1 MSPAPETSGLTL
13 VSGAPESPAPAAPAR
28 VAGTVRRTSHVDMH
42 WDLPPDSEPFAPTS
56 LHLRAFARD
65 ARTGDTGAIVRLGE
79 ARVDARVDG
88 EGKLS
93 RITAHPATGDADALL
108 GARVGSGFR
117 RRTEKAFPDER
128 GTPLG
133 LLLDDLPV
141 AALIA
146 GYARVRRAMAGGT
159 LPSNLTPMA
168 SAKDREDLCS
178 GWRAGGTM
186 INSILS
192 GEGLPYRRGPVA
204 PEPAPGD
211 PDGWH
216 EETALPPGA
225 MRRRRRIDLQ
235 PGATPDAPP
244 RINAMFRDTWMDL
257 QGREEVLHEYLVHA
271 SLTRDRKRIETISA
285 DPRVLPF
292 GECPAAG
299 NFVHK
304 LVDAEVVQL
313 RRTVRESLVS
323 TESCTHLN
331 DLLRALGDVTYLL
344 GHLDTG

>member
-1 MSPAPETSGLTL
+1 MSSVRAVCPDITL
-13 VSGAPESPAPAAPAR
+13 PVGR
-28 VAGTVRRTSHVDMH
+28 FLRRTPTS
-42 WDLPPDSEPFAPTS
+42 PESEPFAQTS

-65 ARTGDTGAIVRLGE
+65 VRTGENGSIALLGE
-79 ARVDARVDG
+79 ARVDARVDA
-88 EGKLS
+88 EGGLI
-93 RITAHPATGDADALL
+93 RITADPPSGDPAALL
-108 GARVGSGFR
+108 GARVGPGFR
-117 RRTEKAFPDER
+117 RRVEDAFPDER

-146 GYARVRRAMAGGT
+146 GYARVRRAMASGSRPRDLAPT
-159 LPSNLTPMA
+159 A
-168 SAKDREDLCS
+168 SAKQREDLCS

-186 INSILS
+186 IRSILA
-192 GEGLPYRRGPVA
+192 GEGLPYRLGPLA

-216 EETALPPGA
+216 QELALPPGA

-244 RINAMFRDTWMDL
+244 RIDAMFRDTWMDL
-257 QGREEVLHEYLVHA
+257 EGREEVLHEYLVHA
-271 SLTRDRKRIETISA
+271 SLSPDRQRIETIRA

-299 NFVHK
+299 SFVHK
-304 LVDAEVVQL
+304 VAGAEVAQL
-313 RRTVRESLVS
+313 RRTVRETLVS

-331 DLLRALGDVTYLL
+331 DLLRALGDVTYFL
-344 GHLDTG
+344 GHLGELGELGALGEFGATQSS